1 MKSKIKIITDTGC
14 DLEPKWLEQ
23 NVIHII
29 KFGLIIN
36 DEEYEGETNRQLS
49 VSEFYEKMSN
59 GAMPKT
65 TQINPYTAKQHIE
78 PFLIEGYDILYISFS
93 SGLSGSFNS
102 VNLASLELK
111 EEYPNR
117 KIYILDSLCASLGQG
132 LLLDYVVKKMNKGC
146 SFEELVEYAENLK
159 LKINHKFTVSNL
171 FHLKRGG
178 RVSSTTAVVGSLLSI
193 KPILHVNNHGKLVSI
208 NKKRGRLASL
218 KCLFEMFINSNDVE
232 DNDPIF
238 ISHADCYDDAT
249 KLANMIRQF
258 KPNNEIYINYI
269 GPIIGTHAGQ
279 GTVALFYKGKG
290 RE

>member
-59 GAMPKT
+59 GVMPKT

-146 SFEELVEYAENLK
+146 SFEELVEYTEDLK
-159 LKINHKFTVSNL
+159 LKINHEFTVNDL

-178 RVSSTTAVVGSLLSI
+178 RISATTAVVGTLLSI
-193 KPILHVNNHGKLVSI
+193 KPILHVDNFGKLVSI
-208 NKKRGRLASL
+208 DKKRGRLSSL
-218 KCLFEMFINSNDVE
+218 KCLFEMFIKSNEVD

-238 ISHADCYDDAT
+238 ISHADCYDDANQ
-249 KLANMIRQF
+249 LANMIRQF
-258 KPNNEIYINYI
+258 KPNNDIYINYI